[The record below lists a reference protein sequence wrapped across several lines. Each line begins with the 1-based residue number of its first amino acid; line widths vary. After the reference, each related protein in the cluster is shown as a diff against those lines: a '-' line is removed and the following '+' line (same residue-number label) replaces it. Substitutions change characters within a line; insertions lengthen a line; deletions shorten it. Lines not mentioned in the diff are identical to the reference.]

1 MNGVEPKMTDLKQI
15 QSEFANI
22 STFLTALGDEKRQA
36 IIIALLKKNG
46 CNGLQATDLTNAT
59 HLSRPAV
66 SHHLKILKDAH
77 LVAVR
82 SEGTKNFYYL
92 SHNIKEIDQL
102 KTLLDHVTEII
113 KQTGTKK

>member
-1 MNGVEPKMTDLKQI
+1 M
-15 QSEFANI
+15 
-22 STFLTALGDEKRQA
+22 
-36 IIIALLKKNG
+36 
-46 CNGLQATDLTNAT
+46 
-59 HLSRPAV
+59 
-66 SHHLKILKDAH
+66 
-77 LVAVR
+77 R